1 MADSVPQEPEAEDE
15 ERSAGWL
22 ATFADLMSL
31 LLTFFVLLLSFAQM
45 DIVKFRDAA
54 GSLKNAFGY
63 ADSTEGPF
71 STKSSSLIEYQYIKK
86 ESNLQMP
93 MEMKFDKVEKK
104 TSEEGTKK
112 NHNQEIL
119 QRIEESIDWNDLG
132 EMVEAEATGKG
143 VVVKIKGKLLYGAGS
158 STLKDGSKPL
168 LDDIIN
174 VIEEFPY
181 NVNIEGHTDNKPINT
196 PRFPS
201 NWELSSARAI
211 EALKYIL
218 ASGRIESER
227 LGAVGYADTRP
238 LVSNK
243 TREGRETNRRVEFIF
258 YENILRETPE

>member
-1 MADSVPQEPEAEDE
+1 
-15 ERSAGWL
+15 
-22 ATFADLMSL
+22 MSL

-54 GSLKNAFGY
+54 GSLKDAFGY
-63 ADSTEGPF
+63 ADSTDGPF
-71 STKSSSLIEYQYIKK
+71 STKSSTLIEYQYVQKD
-86 ESNLQMP
+86 SNIEMP
-93 MEMKFDKVEKK
+93 TEMKFDKVEKK
-104 TSEEGTKK
+104 NTPQAAV
-112 NHNQEIL
+112 NQNLEIL
-119 QRIEESIDWNDLG
+119 QRIAESIEWNDLG
-132 EMVEAEATGKG
+132 DMVDAEATGKG

-158 STLKDGSKPL
+158 STLKDGSRPL

-181 NVNIEGHTDNKPINT
+181 NINIEGHTDNKPINT
-196 PRFPS
+196 PRYPS

-218 ASGRIESER
+218 ASGRVDSSR

-258 YENILRETPE
+258 YESTLTHNSDIDAPPPPPAE